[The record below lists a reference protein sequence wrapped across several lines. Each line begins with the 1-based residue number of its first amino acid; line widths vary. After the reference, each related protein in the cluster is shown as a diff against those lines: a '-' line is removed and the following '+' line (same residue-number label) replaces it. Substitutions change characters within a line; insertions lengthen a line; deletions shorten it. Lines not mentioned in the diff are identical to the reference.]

1 MPNFGLVINSTYNP
15 MSFEQYAAPF
25 EKYAQ
30 VYGQMA
36 DAFDT
41 LEMEANKWEKLASSS
56 QDQAQYKQYKD
67 YAKDLRAAANDLAE
81 NGLSTKTRG
90 LVSSLRGRYAS
101 EIQPIEEAWN
111 LREKERELQRQALL
125 QNPDIMFS
133 RDASNTGLSA
143 YMKGTPALQ
152 TYNGA
157 RLYEYTSKAVE
168 QLAQAARED
177 LMENGANS
185 EWYEILNGQY
195 YQKDNY
201 KGVTAD
207 VIMQSMF
214 DGNGNIRPEANKYL
228 KAIGEGAI
236 ELSGMRNWSNW
247 NDVASRAYSYIN
259 QGLWG
264 AIGSEEEKQLSNKY
278 FDYALKQEEAAKL
291 AAMNQTDIA
300 INPSNIYSQAELNDY
315 EKMFED
321 GVTRDSQNNLLL
333 TEKGKAK
340 VDKYIDFAK
349 KPKYYTVNG
358 DPYTDVTKVAV
369 ENTPLGN
376 FISELLHNNQ
386 NITNEEIYNEVQN
399 YLDSKGV
406 LRKDLPHDATR
417 VTEYYY
423 NYKDSYRKNI
433 TDEVLRALNGESLQE
448 VDYDSEEQSFKPT
461 GNKITGKELNNE
473 NYTIIGS
480 SFSIYGTTLTL
491 KDKKGNTKRVLMP
504 KGINTTN
511 ENNRDEYLKLAKL
524 TQDALNSGDYPINPS
539 TGKQY
544 TEQELRTLW
553 SRHIQNAH
561 RMHSQIGIQNETK
574 PQTFNPYGY

>member
-56 QDQAQYKQYKD
+56 QDQAQYEQYKN
-67 YAKDLRAAANDLAE
+67 YARDLRAAANDLAE

-101 EIQPIEEAWN
+101 EIQPIEEAYN

-143 YMKGTPALQ
+143 YMNGTPALQ

-185 EWYEILNGQY
+185 EWYKILNGQY

-214 DGNGNIRPEANKYL
+214 DANGNIRPEANKYL
-228 KAIGEGAI
+228 NAIANGAI

-247 NDVASRAYSYIN
+247 NDVASRAYSYVN

-264 AIGSEEEKQLSNKY
+264 AIGTEEEKQLSNKY
-278 FDYALKQEEAAKL
+278 YDYALKQEEAARL
-291 AAMNQTDIA
+291 AAMNQTDLA

-315 EKMFED
+315 EKMFEN
-321 GVTRDSQNNLLL
+321 GVTRDSQNKLVL
-333 TEKGKAK
+333 TEKGKSV
-340 VDKYIDFAK
+340 VDEYIDFAK

-358 DPYTDVTKVAV
+358 DTYTDVTKVAV

-376 FISELLHNNQ
+376 FVSELLQNNQ
-386 NITNEEIYNEVQN
+386 NITKEEIYNEVQN

-406 LRKDLPHDATR
+406 LRKGLPHDATR

-433 TDEVLRALNGESLQE
+433 TDEVLRALNGEALQE
-448 VDYDSEEQSFKPT
+448 VDYDSKEQSFKPT
-461 GNKITGKELNNE
+461 GNKITGEELNKE

-504 KGINTTN
+504 KGINTTT
-511 ENNRDEYLKLAKL
+511 ENNRDEYLRLAKL
-524 TQDALNSGDYPINPS
+524 TQDALNSGIYPINPL

-544 TEQELRTLW
+544 TEQELRALW
-553 SRHIQNAH
+553 SGHIQNAYL
-561 RMHSQIGIQNETK
+561 MQSQLGLQNETK

>member
-1 MPNFGLVINSTYNP
+1 MANFGLVINSTYNP

-56 QDQAQYKQYKD
+56 QDQAQYEQYKN
-67 YAKDLRAAANDLAE
+67 YARDLRAAANDLAE

-101 EIQPIEEAWN
+101 EIQPIEEAYN

-143 YMKGTPALQ
+143 YMNGTPALQ

-185 EWYEILNGQY
+185 EWYKILNGQY

-214 DGNGNIRPEANKYL
+214 DANGNIRPEANKYL
-228 KAIGEGAI
+228 NAIANGAI

-247 NDVASRAYSYIN
+247 NDVASRAYSYVN

-264 AIGSEEEKQLSNKY
+264 AIGTEEEKQLSNKY
-278 FDYALKQEEAAKL
+278 YDYALKQEEAARL
-291 AAMNQTDIA
+291 AAMNQTDLA

-315 EKMFED
+315 EKMFEN
-321 GVTRDSQNNLLL
+321 GVTRDSQNKLVL
-333 TEKGKAK
+333 TEKGKSV
-340 VDKYIDFAK
+340 VDEYIDFAK

-358 DPYTDVTKVAV
+358 GTYTDVTKVAV

-376 FISELLHNNQ
+376 FVSELLQNNQ
-386 NITNEEIYNEVQN
+386 NITKEEIYNEVQN

-406 LRKDLPHDATR
+406 LRKGLPHDATR

-433 TDEVLRALNGESLQE
+433 TDEVLRALNGEALQE
-448 VDYDSEEQSFKPT
+448 VDYDSKEQSFKST
-461 GNKITGKELNNE
+461 GNKITGEELNKE

-504 KGINTTN
+504 KGINTTT
-511 ENNRDEYLKLAKL
+511 ENNRDEYLRLAKL
-524 TQDALNSGDYPINPS
+524 TQDALNSGIYPINPL

-544 TEQELRTLW
+544 TEQELRALW
-553 SRHIQNAH
+553 SGHIQNAYL
-561 RMHSQIGIQNETK
+561 MQSQLGLQNETK

>member
-1 MPNFGLVINSTYNP
+1 MPNYGLVINSTYNP
-15 MSFEQYAAPF
+15 MSYEQYVAPF
-25 EKYAQ
+25 KDYAE
-30 VYGQMA
+30 VYNKVA
-36 DAFDT
+36 DQYDA

-56 QDQAQYKQYKD
+56 QDQAQYEQYKN

-101 EIQPIEEAWN
+101 EIQPIEEAYN

-143 YMKGTPALQ
+143 YMNGTPALQ

-168 QLAQAARED
+168 QLAQSARED
-177 LMENGANS
+177 LMENGTNS
-185 EWYEILNGQY
+185 EWYRILGGQY

-214 DGNGNIRPEANKYL
+214 DANGNIRPEANKYL

-264 AIGSEEEKQLSNKY
+264 AIGTEEEKQLSNKY
-278 FDYALKQEEAAKL
+278 YDYALKQEEANRL
-291 AAMNQTDIA
+291 AAMNQTDVA

-321 GVTRDSQNNLLL
+321 GVTRDSQNKLVL
-333 TEKGKAK
+333 TEKGKSV
-340 VDKYIDFAK
+340 VDEYIDFAK
-349 KPKYYTVNG
+349 KPKYYTEDGEQHV
-358 DPYTDVTKVAV
+358 DITKGAI

-376 FISELLHNNQ
+376 FVSELLQNNQ
-386 NITNEEIYNEVQN
+386 NITKEEIYNEVQS

-406 LRKDLPHDATR
+406 LRKGLPHDAAR

-448 VDYDSEEQSFKPT
+448 VDYDSKEQSFKPT
-461 GNKITGKELNNE
+461 GNKITGEELNTE
-473 NYTIIGS
+473 KYTIIGS

-504 KGINTTN
+504 KGINTTT
-511 ENNRDEYLKLAKL
+511 ENNRDEYLRLAKL
-524 TQDALNSGDYPINPS
+524 TQDALNSGIYPINPL

-544 TEQELRTLW
+544 TEQELRALW
-553 SRHIQNAH
+553 SGHIQNAH
-561 RMHSQIGIQNETK
+561 LMQSQLGLQNETK